1 MTKYD
6 FNSKLNDLAAEA
18 DVALSN
24 YTNDFSYSEKSISQA
39 LQRWQ
44 TTNELPT
51 LYTACGRCSKLGALY
66 GAKAVLDHVKGKDE
80 LNNLDLSMACYW
92 VSAYGELKMI
102 ERMAEINPS
111 ISIGTADHRHCLA
124 LAYWSVRANGDNFYY
139 KTLLPLAKKAHQ
151 KRSLFVFEDG
161 YLGRGSLVWYVLG
174 TNDELEEPFLQVRQ
188 NPCRESL
195 SAMVN
200 YHYRRTKRESD
211 EEMIGPGN
219 EFTSIPFGYFPFEVW
234 LAAHRMNG
242 MGIVDEL
249 APTYSNLE
257 TVIAEDLFQ
266 KVPRVIADIHQSI
279 RALSILFL
287 FWINLSFCGLL
298 EYT

>member
-1 MTKYD
+1 M
-6 FNSKLNDLAAEA
+6 
-18 DVALSN
+18 
-24 YTNDFSYSEKSISQA
+24 
-39 LQRWQ
+39 
-44 TTNELPT
+44 
-51 LYTACGRCSKLGALY
+51 
-66 GAKAVLDHVKGKDE
+66 
-80 LNNLDLSMACYW
+80 
-92 VSAYGELKMI
+92 
-102 ERMAEINPS
+102 
-111 ISIGTADHRHCLA
+111 
-124 LAYWSVRANGDNFYY
+124 
-139 KTLLPLAKKAHQ
+139 
-151 KRSLFVFEDG
+151 
-161 YLGRGSLVWYVLG
+161 GRGSLVWYVLG

-257 TVIAEDLFQ
+257 TVIA
-266 KVPRVIADIHQSI
+266 DIHQSI

-287 FWINLSFCGLL
+287 FWINLSFCVLL